1 MKKVFLF
8 VAALCA
14 TVALNAATITLE
26 PGENKIGD
34 AMATLADGDVIE
46 LQTGTY
52 YEWNTLEFSTKVTL
66 KAAEGATPI
75 VQPNVIKIKNDF
87 EANGITFINLSK
99 DNYLLRTGANV
110 TGTIA
115 IKNCNLQLNAEVSNP
130 VPYIYLSSN
139 TVGTLVIDNCTFAP
153 NAKTEGSIVYGLT
166 PVTNFTMTNSTA
178 VACGGTDLAVYMTG
192 LTTATVDHCTFY
204 NCGARVLYLKGD
216 TMASCAVSNCIVA
229 NAALVEQ
236 YCVATYAG
244 TVDNVLYYNTKAPR
258 SSDATVNGCI
268 NEDPMFVDAANGNF
282 KLAVGSPAIGAG
294 KDGKN
299 IGDLRWGNE
308 KAAPTG
314 YAVVYTSNVEFTAEG
329 GTKATLSQV
338 VVAEG
343 DTVKAIKCGTG
354 SVDGS
359 CVITIPAATKTL
371 HFHAVAWTGK
381 PLTMDV
387 NGTIYDLTADSG
399 ISGNGS
405 TYTLAGNPY
414 DYYFSFDPKG
424 ATAITFTA
432 KSDHRFVL
440 FGVNAELEEGT
451 LAAPSFTPAE
461 SEFAGSVEVT
471 LTADEGAD
479 IYYTLDGTTP
489 SDASTKYESAFKLT
503 ATTTVKAIAIK
514 DGKSSEVAEKTYTL
528 IPTFASLEDLVSQL
542 PATDTKVKV
551 QVTLTD
557 VVIDSFYVS
566 KGYTNGVYVTVNGA
580 ALELYKYDVPE
591 TWEVGGTISGTIV
604 AEWSLYKGVPE
615 LQNFDSWDAF
625 TYTAPT
631 PQLEEITE
639 NFFVNLEAAEG
650 LNEATTAA
658 VNEGV
663 LTVIAAAEPW
673 AAGGVKIPFDGYVK
687 ATNLAGI
694 KASAKVPTGG
704 VEVCAYV
711 IDQDGKRWYQESMNS
726 TTYADWASFS
736 HRKVPFVTLWDG
748 GTAEDWANAQLVAFG
763 FYGASGSGLENFEI
777 NLKEIEILVGEQTA
791 LNNVKASTKAVKAV
805 RNGMIVIER
814 NGVRYNVLGAQF

>member
-1 MKKVFLF
+1 MKKLFLF
-8 VAALCA
+8 VAAICA
-14 TVALNAATITLE
+14 SAALNAATITLE

-52 YEWNTLEFSTKVTL
+52 TEWSTLEFSTKVTL

-99 DNYLLRTGANV
+99 DNYLLRTGADV
-110 TGTIA
+110 AGTIA
-115 IKNCNLQLNAEVSNP
+115 IKNCNLELNAEVTNP

-153 NAKTEGSIVYGLT
+153 NAKTEGPIVYGLT

-178 VACGGTDLAVYMTG
+178 VACGGTDLAVYMSK
-192 LTTATVDHCTFY
+192 LTNAVVDHCTFY

-216 TMASCAVSNCIVA
+216 AMTSCTVSNCIVA
-229 NAALVEQ
+229 NAALVDQ
-236 YCVATYAG
+236 YCVATYGG

-282 KLAVGSPAIGAG
+282 KLAVGSPAIAAG

-308 KAAPTG
+308 
-314 YAVVYTSNVEFTAEG
+314 E
-329 GTKATLSQV
+329 
-338 VVAEG
+338 
-343 DTVKAIKCGTG
+343 DI
-354 SVDGS
+354 
-359 CVITIPAATKTL
+359 
-371 HFHAVAWTGK
+371 
-381 PLTMDV
+381 
-387 NGTIYDLTADSG
+387 
-399 ISGNGS
+399 
-405 TYTLAGNPY
+405 
-414 DYYFSFDPKG
+414 
-424 ATAITFTA
+424 
-432 KSDHRFVL
+432 
-440 FGVNAELEEGT
+440 
-451 LAAPSFTPAE
+451 PSFE
-461 SEFAGSVEVT
+461 
-471 LTADEGAD
+471 
-479 IYYTLDGTTP
+479 
-489 SDASTKYESAFKLT
+489 
-503 ATTTVKAIAIK
+503 
-514 DGKSSEVAEKTYTL
+514 
-528 IPTFASLEDLVSQL
+528 SLEDLVTKL
-542 PATDTKVKV
+542 PATDTNVKV
-551 QVTLTD
+551 N
-557 VVIDSFYVS
+557 VVITEAPIDSFYVTS
-566 KGYTNGVYVTVNGA
+566 SGYKNGVFTHVGETVV
-580 ALELYKYDVPE
+580 ELYTYDVPS
-591 TWEVGGTISGTIV
+591 TWEVGGNISATIQAQWG
-604 AEWSLYKGVPE
+604 LYKGTAE
-615 LQNFDSWDAF
+615 LQKWEGGWDVF
-625 TYTAPT
+625 SYTAPE

-639 NFFVNLEAAEG
+639 NFFVNLEAAVG
-650 LNEATTAA
+650 LNEQTTAA

-663 LTVIAAAEPW
+663 LTVIAASEPW
-673 AAGGVKIPFDGYVK
+673 AAAGVKIPFDGYVK
-687 ATNLAGI
+687 ATNFAGI

-726 TTYADWASFS
+726 TTYADWASFA
-736 HRKVPFVTLWDG
+736 HTTVPFVTLWDG
-748 GTAEDWANAQLVAFG
+748 GTEEDWKNAQLVAFG
-763 FYGASGSGLENFEI
+763 FYGASGSGLKNFEI